1 MHCFDVAVGHLFSYP
16 KIPGVLLF
24 YDFLTDGF
32 SLFLMR
38 KANYRSVEKA
48 VGRSRRRQNALYLL
62 QACAF
67 TTTLSKEMECC
78 NFKNIAALH
87 FTVRKYVSEQEKKNI
102 RKYLKWKSNQGR
114 KLRKLYFLDTKI
126 VKKIAKKWFQK

>member
-1 MHCFDVAVGHLFSYP
+1 MHWFDVGVGHLFSYP

-87 FTVRKYVSEQEKKNI
+87 FTLRKYVSE
-102 RKYLKWKSNQGR
+102 
-114 KLRKLYFLDTKI
+114 
-126 VKKIAKKWFQK
+126 